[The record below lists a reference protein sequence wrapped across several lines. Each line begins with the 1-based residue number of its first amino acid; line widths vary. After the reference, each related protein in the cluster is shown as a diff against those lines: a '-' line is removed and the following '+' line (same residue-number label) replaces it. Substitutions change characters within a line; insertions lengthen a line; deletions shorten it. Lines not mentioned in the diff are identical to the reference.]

1 MAEAKKTAPTKATAD
16 KNNLDAA
23 KADEQPVDEAA
34 VEPQL
39 TDSTKATRQGN
50 TNPADFDVFDD
61 KGVFIEKR
69 DR

>member
-1 MAEAKKTAPTKATAD
+1 MAETKKPAPIKAPAKND
-16 KNNLDAA
+16 LDAA
-23 KADEQPVDEAA
+23 KGDEQPVDETA